1 MSKHSNLCAT
11 KSKEKTMTNVM
22 LKTALLGSV
31 IFLIASQVF
40 LIIKINETGGGSL
53 AEFVGI
59 SVVPIF
65 AYIGATILVK
75 GK

>member
-22 LKTALLGSV
+22 LKTALLILV
-31 IFLIASQVF
+31 ICFIGLQLLVIYQV
-40 LIIKINETGGGSL
+40 NDMGGGSL
-53 AEFVGI
+53 RDFI
-59 SVVPIF
+59 ILSVLPILT
-65 AYIGATILVK
+65 YVSATMLVK

>member
-11 KSKEKTMTNVM
+11 KSKDKTMTNVM

>member
-1 MSKHSNLCAT
+1 MI
-11 KSKEKTMTNVM
+11 NVM

-31 IFLIASQVF
+31 IFLIVSQVF